1 MELHLVSLSPCPD
14 NTLCQ
19 KQTTAAVGLWLPW
32 LTYCY
37 VYWPLCVDVGGE
49 RLGVWGS
56 SCTNPFSAVT
66 WSIVR
71 SRTGGIDYSGTVL
84 RQKDAHP
91 FLLSSF
97 SLAHGLVCLSKIMT
111 ICFKVW
117 WKLQMYVTD
126 VRLGLIHSAKANI
139 EEPVQLKMR
148 LLVIIFTGVR
158 VTGGPQIKNIGTT
171 ATVVAGELRA
181 I

>member
-49 RLGVWGS
+49 RLVVWGS

-91 FLLSSF
+91 LSLVFIF
-97 SLAHGLVCLSKIMT
+97 SRSWTCLS
-111 ICFKVW
+111 FKNNDNMFQGVM
-117 WKLQMYVTD
+117 KTTD
-126 VRLGLIHSAKANI
+126 VCEGRAPGSDTFSQSQDRRACPAKDETSCNNFYWC
-139 EEPVQLKMR
+139 QSYR
-148 LLVIIFTGVR
+148 WSS
-158 VTGGPQIKNIGTT
+158 N
-171 ATVVAGELRA
+171 
-181 I
+181 